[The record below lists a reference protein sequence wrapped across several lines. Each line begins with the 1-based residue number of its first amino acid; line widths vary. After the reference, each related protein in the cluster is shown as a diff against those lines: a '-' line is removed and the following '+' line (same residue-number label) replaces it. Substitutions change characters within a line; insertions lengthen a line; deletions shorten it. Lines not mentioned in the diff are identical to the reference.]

1 MIHPKEERTLVII
14 KPDGVQ
20 RSLVGEILKRY
31 ERTGLKLI
39 ALKIVV
45 AGVEMA
51 EKHYYDVGG
60 EEWLEEVGRK
70 ARAAYEKKGLK
81 SPYKTNRDNGMAVL
95 KSNAKYLSSG
105 PVIAM
110 IWQGN
115 QAVGLVR
122 KITGATEPLSSDV
135 GTIRGDFTLDTYA
148 MADMDSRSVRN
159 LIHASGTVEEAEK
172 EIPNWFK
179 KNEIIKYT
187 HIQEKI
193 LYDVNIDGI
202 LE

>member
-1 MIHPKEERTLVII
+1 
-14 KPDGVQ
+14 
-20 RSLVGEILKRY
+20 
-31 ERTGLKLI
+31 
-39 ALKIVV
+39 
-45 AGVEMA
+45 
-51 EKHYYDVGG
+51 
-60 EEWLEEVGRK
+60 
-70 ARAAYEKKGLK
+70 
-81 SPYKTNRDNGMAVL
+81 
-95 KSNAKYLSSG
+95 
-105 PVIAM
+105 M

-135 GTIRGDFTLDTYA
+135 GTIRGDFTLDSYA
-148 MADMDSRSVRN
+148 MADMDQRSVRN
-159 LIHASGTVEEAEK
+159 LMHASGTVEEAEK

-179 KNEIIKYT
+179 KDEIVKYT